1 MSEVRRDR
9 RVLSSGVKTMD
20 ILRIF
25 RALAASAALAGFG
38 ICSTAAHAD
47 HQLHP
52 DAWKRERG
60 IVYAMDNAAQA
71 NSILVFARDRSG
83 RLHPIPQ
90 ATARTGGAGG
100 SNNAAVDP
108 LGSQN
113 SLVYDAALDMLF
125 AVNAG
130 DNTVTAFRTGFA
142 GVRLQRTARAP
153 SGGLIPV
160 SVAVSDRLLY
170 VLNAGGSGAVTT
182 FAIGRG
188 GQLTQ
193 KGVLDLGLANPS
205 SLPFDPTMTPGQVGV
220 DALARRIIVTNKSGQ
235 ELLVAA
241 LDDNGIPVGALA
253 AAPTPGPVPFAF
265 GVTRFGNVL
274 VAEASGS
281 VSALEPTTG
290 TGLSVTDSAPTG
302 QMATCWIVVHA
313 KGFAYVS
320 NTGSN
325 TISLLR
331 YTRTGGLELLDD
343 VAANTGG
350 APIDMTL
357 AAGGRFLYVLNG
369 ASGEIVGFAID
380 QESGALSR
388 VETQGGLPAAGAQ
401 GIAARDF

>member
-1 MSEVRRDR
+1 MH
-9 RVLSSGVKTMD
+9 T
-20 ILRIF
+20 LRIVK
-25 RALAASAALAGFG
+25 ALTASAAIAGFG
-38 ICSTAAHAD
+38 ICSSAANAD
-47 HQLHP
+47 HRRHS
-52 DAWKRERG
+52 DAWKRDSG
-60 IVYAMDNAAQA
+60 VIYAMDNAAKG
-71 NSILVFARDRSG
+71 NSVLVFARDRSG

-90 ATARTGGAGG
+90 ATARTGGAGA
-100 SNNAAVDP
+100 SNNAPVDP
-108 LGSQN
+108 LGSQS

-130 DNTVTAFRTGFA
+130 DNTVTAFRTGVA
-142 GVRLQRTARAP
+142 GVRLHRTARVQ

-160 SVAVSDRLLY
+160 SVAVSDRLLH
-170 VLNAGGSGAVTT
+170 VLNVGGSGTVAT
-182 FAIGRG
+182 FEIGRL

-193 KGVLDLGLANPS
+193 RGVLDLGLANPS

-220 DALARRIIVTNKSGQ
+220 DALARRIIVTNKAGQ
-235 ELLVAA
+235 QLLVAA
-241 LDDNGIPVGALA
+241 LNDEGIPVGALA
-253 AAPTPGPVPFAF
+253 AAPTPSPAPFAF

-290 TGLSVTDSAPTG
+290 TSLSVTDSVATG
-302 QMATCWIVVHA
+302 QLATCWIAVHA
-313 KGFAYVS
+313 NGFAYVS
-320 NTGSN
+320 NTASN

-343 VAANTGG
+343 IAANTGG
-350 APIDMTL
+350 APIDLTL
-357 AAGGRFLYVLNG
+357 AASGRYLYALNG

-388 VETQGGLPAAGAQ
+388 VETQGGLPGAGAQ